1 MVNFYEETIFTLEC
15 HGKTTNDILWI
26 GKYVHDGITKFE
38 HKGKTT
44 DEFMRELFNFNYDN
58 SYGGEVICT
67 ELMIVGKTDW
77 WMDRREYD
85 GSEWWEYHTKPSY
98 PDTKIVSPVL
108 KDILSDTMRG
118 ASTINNTS
126 GTYQFDIDINVDEIA
141 NDYDVKQIAST
152 IEKEIVRKARYR
164 NVNAVSFKR

>member
-1 MVNFYEETIFTLEC
+1 MINFYEEIIDVLKQY
-15 HGKTTNDILWI
+15 GKTPDDILWI
-26 GKYVHDGITKFE
+26 GKFRDGHYVKFG

-58 SYGGEVICT
+58 GYGGEVICT

-108 KDILSDTMRG
+108 KDILSD
-118 ASTINNTS
+118 SV
-126 GTYQFDIDINVDEIA
+126 YCKL
-141 NDYDVKQIAST
+141 NDHY
-152 IEKEIVRKARYR
+152 EIVYAEPTIDEEG
-164 NVNAVSFKR
+164 NLIVS